1 MRPLPRPLPKPRDW
15 AYLEELFSRPGRFS
29 QNPARPAYIEE

>member
-29 QNPARPAYIEE
+29 QNPPVRLHIEE